1 MSNNMRTP
9 GYMNYNRYKK
19 EKRNNFQN
27 FFLLFVSVFLVMLL
41 FFTSVARHLSPEV
54 DVAIGDE
61 ENVEMEAKESGLGV
75 KRFIDDRLKFIQQ
88 EDQGIVK
95 KAVDKKVEEE
105 TLKERMSEDTLVP
118 ELDEK
123 IVIPYSIQKQEQN
136 AIKLNVNDKQQQK
149 VEVKPAEPTYNSIF
163 KVVVG
168 KYSTVEQAR
177 VAQSILQD
185 SDVGVSSFIKT
196 INGSYTLQVGSFT
209 ERSKAESLLNELLKN
224 NFPARIIQE

>member
-1 MSNNMRTP
+1 MNNNMRTP
-9 GYMNYNRYKK
+9 GYMNYSKYKK

-27 FFLLFVSVFLVMLL
+27 FFLLFVTAFLVMLL
-41 FFTSVARHLSPEV
+41 FFTAVAKHLSPEV
-54 DVAIGDE
+54 DVAIGE
-61 ENVEMEAKESGLGV
+61 EEEVEAKENGLGV

-95 KAVDKKVEEE
+95 KAVDKRVEQE
-105 TLKERMSEDTLVP
+105 TLKERMTDDTLVP

-123 IVIPYSIQKQEQN
+123 VVIPYSVQKQE
-136 AIKLNVNDKQQQK
+136 KQTPTPKVTENTTQK
-149 VEVKPAEPTYNSIF
+149 IEAKPATPTYNSIF

-196 INGSYTLQVGSFT
+196 INGTYTLQVGSFT
-209 ERSKAESLLNELLKN
+209 ERSKAEQLLNELLRN
-224 NFPARIIQE
+224 SFPARIIQE

>member
-1 MSNNMRTP
+1 MSNNIRTP
-9 GYMNYNRYKK
+9 GYMNYTKYKK

-27 FFLLFVSVFLVMLL
+27 FFILFVTAFLVMLL
-41 FFTSVARHLSPEV
+41 FFTAVAKHLSPDV

-61 ENVEMEAKESGLGV
+61 EEVEAKESGLGV

-95 KAVDKKVEEE
+95 KAVDKRVEQE
-105 TLKERMSEDTLVP
+105 TLKERMTDDTLVP

-123 IVIPYSIQKQEQN
+123 VVIPYAIQKQ
-136 AIKLNVNDKQQQK
+136 DKQAQNKIEKTTQK
-149 VEVKPAEPTYNSIF
+149 IEAKPAEPTYNSIF

-168 KYSTVEQAR
+168 KYSTIEQAR

-196 INGSYTLQVGSFT
+196 VNGTYTLQVGSFT
-209 ERSKAESLLNELLKN
+209 ERSKAEQLLNELLRN
-224 NFPARIIQE
+224 SFPARIIQE

>member
-1 MSNNMRTP
+1 MNNNMRTP
-9 GYMNYNRYKK
+9 GYMNYSKYKK

-27 FFLLFVSVFLVMLL
+27 FFLLFVTAFLVMLL
-41 FFTSVARHLSPEV
+41 FFTAVAKHLSPEV
-54 DVAIGDE
+54 DVAIGE
-61 ENVEMEAKESGLGV
+61 EEEIEAKENGLGV

-95 KAVDKKVEEE
+95 KAVDKRVEQE
-105 TLKERMSEDTLVP
+105 TIKERLTDDTLVP

-123 IVIPYSIQKQEQN
+123 VVIPYAIQKQE
-136 AIKLNVNDKQQQK
+136 KQEKQSQK
-149 VEVKPAEPTYNSIF
+149 AVENPAQKIEAKPATPTYNSIF

-196 INGSYTLQVGSFT
+196 INGTYTLQVGSFT
-209 ERSKAESLLNELLKN
+209 ERSKAEQLLNELLRN
-224 NFPARIIQE
+224 SFPARIIQE

>member
-9 GYMNYNRYKK
+9 GYMNYSKYKK

-27 FFLLFVSVFLVMLL
+27 FFLLFVTAFLVMLL
-41 FFTSVARHLSPEV
+41 FFTAVAKHLSPEV
-54 DVAIGDE
+54 DVAIGE
-61 ENVEMEAKESGLGV
+61 EEEVEAKENGLGV

-95 KAVDKKVEEE
+95 KAVDKRVEQE
-105 TLKERMSEDTLVP
+105 TIKERLADDTLVP

-123 IVIPYSIQKQEQN
+123 VVIPYSVQKQE
-136 AIKLNVNDKQQQK
+136 KQTQK
-149 VEVKPAEPTYNSIF
+149 AVENTTPKIEAKPATPTYNSIF

-196 INGSYTLQVGSFT
+196 INGTYTLQVGSFT
-209 ERSKAESLLNELLKN
+209 ERSKAEQLLNELLRN
-224 NFPARIIQE
+224 SFPARIIQE

>member
-9 GYMNYNRYKK
+9 GYMNYSKYKK
-19 EKRNNFQN
+19 SRKNNFQN
-27 FFLLFVSVFLVMLL
+27 FFLLFVSAFLVMLL
-41 FFTSVARHLSPEV
+41 FFTAVARHLSPEV

-61 ENVEMEAKESGLGV
+61 EEVEAKETGLGV

-95 KAVDKKVEEE
+95 KAVDKKVEQE
-105 TLKERMSEDTLVP
+105 TLKERLSEDTLVP

-123 IVIPYSIQKQEQN
+123 VVIPYTIKKQDQK
-136 AIKLNVNDKQQQK
+136 NVKTEDKQVQK
-149 VEVKPAEPTYNSIF
+149 IESKPAEPTYNSTF

-185 SDVGVSSFIKT
+185 SDVGVSSFIKM
-196 INGSYTLQVGSFT
+196 INGTYTLQVGSFT
-209 ERSKAESLLNELLKN
+209 ERSKAEILLNELLKN
-224 NFPARIIQE
+224 SFPARIIQE

>member
-1 MSNNMRTP
+1 MNNNMRTP
-9 GYMNYNRYKK
+9 GYMNYSKYKK
-19 EKRNNFQN
+19 ERRNNFQN
-27 FFLLFVSVFLVMLL
+27 FFLLFVSAFLVMLL
-41 FFTSVARHLSPEV
+41 FFTAVAKHLSPEV

-61 ENVEMEAKESGLGV
+61 EEVEAKENGLGV

-95 KAVDKKVEEE
+95 KAVDKRVEQE
-105 TLKERMSEDTLVP
+105 TLKERMTDDTLVP

-123 IVIPYSIQKQEQN
+123 VVIPYAIQKQ
-136 AIKLNVNDKQQQK
+136 DKQLPNIAEKTAQK
-149 VEVKPAEPTYNSIF
+149 IESKPAEPTYNSIF

-168 KYSTVEQAR
+168 KYATVEQAR

-196 INGSYTLQVGSFT
+196 INGTYTLQVGSFT
-209 ERSKAESLLNELLKN
+209 ERSKAEQLLNELLRN
-224 NFPARIIQE
+224 SFPARIIQE

>member
-1 MSNNMRTP
+1 MSKNMRTP

-27 FFLLFVSVFLVMLL
+27 FFLLFVSAFLVMLL
-41 FFTSVARHLSPEV
+41 FFTSVARHLSPDV

-61 ENVEMEAKESGLGV
+61 ENVEIEAKESGLGV

-95 KAVDKKVEEE
+95 KAVDKRVAEEE
-105 TLKERMSEDTLVP
+105 TIKERLTEDTRVP

-136 AIKLNVNDKQQQK
+136 TVKSNDKQPQK
-149 VEVKPAEPTYNSIF
+149 IEAKPAEPTYNSIF

-185 SDVGVSSFIKT
+185 SEVGVSSFIKT
-196 INGSYTLQVGSFT
+196 INGIYTLQVGSFT
-209 ERSKAESLLNELLKN
+209 ERTKAEGLLNELLKN

>member
-9 GYMNYNRYKK
+9 GYMNYSKYKK
-19 EKRNNFQN
+19 DKRNNFQN
-27 FFLLFVSVFLVMLL
+27 FFLLFITAFLVMLL
-41 FFTSVARHLSPEV
+41 FFTAVARHLSPEV
-54 DVAIGDE
+54 DVSIGDE
-61 ENVEMEAKESGLGV
+61 EEVEPKETGLGV

-95 KAVDKKVEEE
+95 KAVDKKVEQE

-123 IVIPYSIQKQEQN
+123 VVIPYAIQKQEPK
-136 AIKLNVNDKQQQK
+136 ATKLDDKQSQK
-149 VEVKPAEPTYNSIF
+149 VEAKPATPTYNSTF

-185 SDVGVSSFIKT
+185 SEVGVSSFIKSS
-196 INGSYTLQVGSFT
+196 NGSYTLQVGSFT
-209 ERSKAESLLNELLKN
+209 ERSKAETLLNELLRN
-224 NFPARIIQE
+224 SFPARIVQE

>member
-9 GYMNYNRYKK
+9 GYMNYSKYKK
-19 EKRNNFQN
+19 DKKNNFQN
-27 FFLLFVSVFLVMLL
+27 FFLLFITAFLVMLL
-41 FFTSVARHLSPEV
+41 FFTAVARHLSPDV

-61 ENVEMEAKESGLGV
+61 EEIEAKETGLGV

-95 KAVDKKVEEE
+95 KAVDKRVEEE
-105 TLKERMSEDTLVP
+105 SVIKERMNDDTLVP

-123 IVIPYSIQKQEQN
+123 VVIPYAIQKQEQKTVKTEEKP
-136 AIKLNVNDKQQQK
+136 AQK
-149 VEVKPAEPTYNSIF
+149 VEAKPAAPTYNSTF

-168 KYSTVEQAR
+168 KYSTIEQAR

-185 SDVGVSSFIKT
+185 SEVGVSSFIKT
-196 INGSYTLQVGSFT
+196 INGTYTLQVGSFT
-209 ERSKAESLLNELLKN
+209 ERAKAESLLNELLRN
-224 NFPARIIQE
+224 SFPARIVQE